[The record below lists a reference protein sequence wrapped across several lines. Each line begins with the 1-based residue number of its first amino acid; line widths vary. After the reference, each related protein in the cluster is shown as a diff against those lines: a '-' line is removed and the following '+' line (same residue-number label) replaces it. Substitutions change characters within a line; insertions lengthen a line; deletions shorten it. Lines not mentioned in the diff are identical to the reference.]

1 MRRIAGASL
10 VLVEESLSDST
21 VTLMTGC
28 EEKHLVSSCETP
40 RVVRGDLPHGYGEMR
55 QYHFDL

>member
-21 VTLMTGC
+21 VTLMTVC

-40 RVVRGDLPHGYGEMR
+40 RVVTRDLAHGCGEMR
-55 QYHFDL
+55 QYHLDL

>member
-21 VTLMTGC
+21 VTLMTVC

-40 RVVRGDLPHGYGEMR
+40 HVVRGDLAHGYGEMR
-55 QYHFDL
+55 QYHLDL